1 MDIKRLQELRER
13 RAALRT
19 KAAGIQQAVEKEDR
33 AWKPEE
39 TADFETAIKEIDALN
54 QREAKIMDAAK
65 LDETNEQRD
74 MLDALGGDED
84 KHESRSQKRV
94 IEERN
99 AFMKL
104 LRTGVDGPALTAEE
118 RALLSPSFEG
128 MTPEQRA
135 IATTSQDSNGIV
147 GPSEFQAYWTEYL
160 KGGQG
165 MWTAPITFID
175 TPTGND
181 FILPTIDDTANDA
194 TIKAEAAA
202 EATNVDATIANLTL
216 RRNRYTSGVCLISER
231 MLNDNYLAIQ
241 RVIAD
246 QCFNRIIRK
255 VNTDAT
261 SGDGSSKI
269 KGLLASTTLGKTAAS
284 ATAVTFDELIDLMTS
299 VDVGYASASSV
310 GWMCSMVSL
319 GNVMKLKDGAGNYIF
334 QVGAQGG
341 ADRIM
346 NRPVYVNNS
355 MPAMTT
361 GLKSFAFGDFS
372 KYYLRRVGT
381 PRIRVLDQ
389 LYAGNGQVGVL
400 VTQEFDGVLADTKA
414 VKHLIQA

>member
-13 RAALRT
+13 RSALRT
-19 KAAGIQQAVEKEDR
+19 KAAGIQQTVEKEDR
-33 AWKPEE
+33 AFTAAE
-39 TADFETAIKEIDALN
+39 TADFETALKEIDALN
-54 QREAKIMDAAK
+54 QREAAALSAAK
-65 LDETNEQRD
+65 LDETDESRDMLGSLGSGDGKGQQKGLNEQR
-74 MLDALGGDED
+74 E
-84 KHESRSQKRV
+84 
-94 IEERN
+94 
-99 AFMKL
+99 AFMKY
-104 LRTGVDGPALTAEE
+104 LRTGIGGGALTAEE
-118 RALLSPSFEG
+118 RALIMPGHGDAEA
-128 MTPEQRA
+128 RA

-147 GPSEFQAYWTEYL
+147 GPSEFQNFWTEYL

-202 EATNVDATIANLTL
+202 EATNVDATLANLTL

-231 MLNDNYLAIQ
+231 MLNDNALAVQ
-241 RVIAD
+241 KVIAD

-255 VNTDAT
+255 ANTDMT

-269 KGLLASTTLGKTAAS
+269 KGILASTTLGKTAAS
-284 ATAVTFDELIDLMTS
+284 ATAVTFEELIDLMVS
-299 VDVGYASASSV
+299 VDVAYASAPSV
-310 GWMCSMVSL
+310 GWMFSATTL
-319 GNVMKLKDGAGNYIF
+319 GAVMKLKDGASQYVFQLGMNGAPDRLLGKPIF
-334 QVGAQGG
+334 
-341 ADRIM
+341 
-346 NRPVYVNNS
+346 VNNA

-389 LYAGNGQVGVL
+389 LYAANGQVGVL
-400 VTQEFDGVLADTKA
+400 VTHELDGVLADTKA
-414 VKHLIQA
+414 IKHLIQA